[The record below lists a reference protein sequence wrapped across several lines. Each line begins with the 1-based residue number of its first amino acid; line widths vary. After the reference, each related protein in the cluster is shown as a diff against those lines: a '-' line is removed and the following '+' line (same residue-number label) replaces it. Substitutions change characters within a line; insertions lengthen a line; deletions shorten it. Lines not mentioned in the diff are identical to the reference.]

1 MNRLSVEQFE
11 AILKDAPI
19 KPRFKRD
26 IKFRLSTEHMDAA
39 TWGETELLPAWN
51 KSKNGGILLI
61 QVADEL
67 FLVSFDATRATV
79 DATGR
84 SKPVICDLCYT
95 WQPSSGGGFVTFYPD
110 KSTGNSLSLLCCL
123 DLRCSDNVRTKTS
136 AGLTSRTQ
144 LREHMTNE
152 DRVERLRQ
160 KVRNFIDRIAIEP
173 VVSL

>member
-1 MNRLSVEQFE
+1 MNILSVEQFE
-11 AILKDAPI
+11 AILKDVPI

-26 IKFRLSTEHMDAA
+26 IKFRLSTEHMNAA
-39 TWGETELLPAWN
+39 AWSETELLPIWN
-51 KSKNGGILLI
+51 KSKNGGVLLI
-61 QVADEL
+61 QVSDDL
-67 FLVSFDATRATV
+67 FLVPFDATRTTA

-95 WQPSSGGGFVTFYPD
+95 WQPSSSGGFVTFYPD

-123 DLRCSDNVRTKTS
+123 DLRCSDNVRTKTP

-152 DRVERLRQ
+152 DRVERLRLKAQ
-160 KVRNFIDRIAIEP
+160 NFINRIAIEP
-173 VVSL
+173 VGSL